1 MAGRYLGPAEGTE
14 KMRIQET
21 QGLKKAAVGAKGQED
36 TENKVSKAGWKI
48 LEEPVQGARCVCER
62 EVEQR

>member
-14 KMRIQET
+14 RMET

-48 LEEPVQGARCVCER
+48 LEEPVQGARWVWEG
-62 EVEQR
+62 EV